1 MAHTLIIGLVALFYL
16 YIKRKIKKKPF
27 FPLAIK
33 KCLYGYKLRFKLKK
47 LGHKFAFSN
56 MEYFYSD
63 NIDGSPVYL
72 YIIKSGR
79 KNYTVNI
86 NSNINRALSANF
98 ETACIELLKTL
109 DKVISSQ
116 ELGLKIIPK
125 IVRNEKLHKL
135 DFTKSNK
142 FWSVFLRDREQY
154 FIPEG
159 EPVGTKET
167 TMIVDAFTENLS
179 VIYVI
184 PDPQGFSEMEVL
196 SYIDLQRLN
205 INRDELEAIA
215 LNSLVDY
222 TLQENFKIHPLS
234 ETQNFLAFSVDQT
247 FESSMLLNPTIQGYV
262 KRAFGNSFSAY
273 IPNHEVLMFSK
284 ERTEGESSAYEC
296 AKEFID
302 HEKFHPLFGRE
313 LRFED
318 GVWSEGD
325 RIVDKY
331 L

>member
-109 DKVISSQ
+109 GNLRITSN
-116 ELGLKIIPK
+116 LLPFLNR
-125 IVRNEKLHKL
+125 VR
-135 DFTKSNK
+135 S
-142 FWSVFLRDREQY
+142 R
-154 FIPEG
+154 
-159 EPVGTKET
+159 
-167 TMIVDAFTENLS
+167 TE
-179 VIYVI
+179 IR
-184 PDPQGFSEMEVL
+184 G
-196 SYIDLQRLN
+196 
-205 INRDELEAIA
+205 
-215 LNSLVDY
+215 
-222 TLQENFKIHPLS
+222 
-234 ETQNFLAFSVDQT
+234 
-247 FESSMLLNPTIQGYV
+247 LNP
-262 KRAFGNSFSAY
+262 
-273 IPNHEVLMFSK
+273 
-284 ERTEGESSAYEC
+284 
-296 AKEFID
+296 
-302 HEKFHPLFGRE
+302 LF
-313 LRFED
+313 
-318 GVWSEGD
+318 V
-325 RIVDKY
+325 
-331 L
+331 